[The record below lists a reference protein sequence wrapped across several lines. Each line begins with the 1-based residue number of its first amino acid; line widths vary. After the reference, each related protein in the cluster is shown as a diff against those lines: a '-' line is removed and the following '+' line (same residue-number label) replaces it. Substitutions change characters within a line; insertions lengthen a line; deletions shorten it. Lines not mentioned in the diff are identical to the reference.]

1 MTENNT
7 KLTRPQLIIGAVVLV
22 IILFFVFSKK
32 PTTEQTPNLQES
44 KNKITDSFTDKAF
57 WKEFYSPVGKFKTTF
72 PIYPTHTSDNINIH
86 GTGLFIKFDRYSSE
100 VSDGLYAVNTSVY
113 PLEVDIPAPET
124 SLKASLNSMLASSA
138 RFKLIS
144 SNLTYHNGNR
154 ALDYFITNNEG
165 GYFKGKIVAVGAIIY
180 QVMYSYESK
189 NYNEEN
195 YNKFMNSFVIQ

>member
-7 KLTRPQLIIGAVVLV
+7 KITKPQLIIGAVVLV

-32 PTTEQTPNLQES
+32 PATEQAQNLQES
-44 KNKITDSFTDKAF
+44 NNKVADSFTDKAF
-57 WKEFYSPVGKFKTTF
+57 WKEFYSPAGKFKATF
-72 PIYPTHTSDNINIH
+72 PIYPTHTSDNIKIP
-86 GTGLFIKFDRYSSE
+86 GTGLSIKFDRYSSD

-113 PLEVDIPAPET
+113 PPEVDIPTPET
-124 SLKASLNSMLASSA
+124 SLETSLNSMLASSD

-144 SNLTYHNGNR
+144 SNLTYNNGYR
-154 ALDYFITNNEG
+154 ALDYLITNGEG
-165 GYFKGKIVAVGAIIY
+165 GYFKGKIVVAGPIVY
-180 QVMYSYESK
+180 QVMSSYESK